1 VTGPSLTPDE
11 RALWDQLITAAVNGD
26 MSATDVTKKSD
37 KVLELLEDDERKG
50 YQWADRI
57 LEEAARAGL
66 RTFVYRWL
74 RAHDVAAYK
83 DHAGNVSSISTR
95 VGVERDGGHQQVL
108 FTELTRPELVEHVEM
123 LQRQRQGLNDR
134 IAAERLLIKLID
146 AHPGCLTVGEA
157 LDASGLTLD
166 DVLGEAA

>member
-1 VTGPSLTPDE
+1 
-11 RALWDQLITAAVNGD
+11 
-26 MSATDVTKKSD
+26 
-37 KVLELLEDDERKG
+37 
-50 YQWADRI
+50 
-57 LEEAARAGL
+57 
-66 RTFVYRWL
+66 
-74 RAHDVAAYK
+74 
-83 DHAGNVSSISTR
+83 
-95 VGVERDGGHQQVL
+95 
-108 FTELTRPELVEHVEM
+108 M